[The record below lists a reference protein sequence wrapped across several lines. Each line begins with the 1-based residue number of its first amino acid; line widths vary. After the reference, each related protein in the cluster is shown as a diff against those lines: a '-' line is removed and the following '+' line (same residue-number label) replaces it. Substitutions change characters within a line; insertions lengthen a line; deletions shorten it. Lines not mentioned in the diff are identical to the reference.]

1 MKCTFI
7 FWYDDADGE
16 YISARHVFKA
26 GTEYSYV
33 EECYNDWML
42 SYGFYEDQVN
52 ALIENGDAGFYEE

>member
-1 MKCTFI
+1 MKSTFI

-16 YISARHVFKA
+16 DISSRHVFKA

-42 SYGFYEDQVN
+42 SHGFYEDQVD
-52 ALIENGDAGFYEE
+52 ALIENGAAGFYEE